1 MLQINLQLLTI
12 NIIIIVFM
20 IKDKILNKVLEKK
33 KMFIFQLV
41 VNIEWA
47 VKGLNI
53 HLNKVN

>member
-1 MLQINLQLLTI
+1 LLQINLQLLTI